1 MPQEPP
7 GKGML
12 LIPDFSRDQN
22 LSAPSQAIVVCPVS
36 TVPGARAA
44 VYLGQECSSIR
55 ASTSPALQSDP
66 WRISIAPV
74 TSSPP
79 KPRRTLR
86 CLFACL
92 FWQEEKGP
100 NGSLGKCIMHPSS
113 GIVAPAGK
121 AVPYFLPV
129 PVSEVDNAGKALGQR
144 KAAATYG
151 ALLLRSPTA
160 WLLGSASGQRQLQQS

>member
-22 LSAPSQAIVVCPVS
+22 LSAPSQAIVLCPVS

-79 KPRRTLR
+79 KTAANSQMFVCLLVLAGGKRAEWKFREMYHASFIRHRGSGWKSRPPLPSRTR
-86 CLFACL
+86 
-92 FWQEEKGP
+92 
-100 NGSLGKCIMHPSS
+100 
-113 GIVAPAGK
+113 
-121 AVPYFLPV
+121 
-129 PVSEVDNAGKALGQR
+129 
-144 KAAATYG
+144 
-151 ALLLRSPTA
+151 
-160 WLLGSASGQRQLQQS
+160 